1 MSLDTYIYI
10 YTLYIHINT
19 HTHTLSLS
27 IYCIS
32 IYIQYIYIHC
42 ISICMPYVPVVRS
55 KDIVQN
61 FTFGHTQP
69 KHRSVFFK
77 KAVTIGMPRVISMRN
92 QQQLGEVLCMPLLRR
107 CRWSVRI
114 QVHTLRACGL
124 LRMTRSANLFKIFC
138 ADLLSINNFR
148 GDQKSKQLGPG
159 DVKQLRTAAL

>member
-1 MSLDTYIYI
+1 
-10 YTLYIHINT
+10 
-19 HTHTLSLS
+19 
-27 IYCIS
+27 
-32 IYIQYIYIHC
+32 
-42 ISICMPYVPVVRS
+42 MPYIPVVTI

-69 KHRSVFFK
+69 KHRSIFFK
-77 KAVTIGMPRVISMRN
+77 KAVTICMPRVISMRN

-138 ADLLSINNFR
+138 AHLLSINNFR